1 MLKVQTL
8 MVVLL
13 NESGVL
19 KVQNTSI
26 DEFID
31 NLINEL
37 FGSEA

>member
-13 NESGVL
+13 SESGVL
-19 KVQNTSI
+19 EVQNTSI

-31 NLINEL
+31 NLISGL